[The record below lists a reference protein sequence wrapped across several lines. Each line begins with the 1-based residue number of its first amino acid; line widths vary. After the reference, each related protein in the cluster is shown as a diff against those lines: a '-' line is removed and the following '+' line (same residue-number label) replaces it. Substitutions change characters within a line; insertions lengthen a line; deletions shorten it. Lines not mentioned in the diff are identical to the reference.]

1 MQRGA
6 LDPALPHCFAL
17 ACLTYSLKKQR
28 QLVENVYLLQLPE
41 KQLVFL
47 RVFQLTVQKQGWISV
62 CELRLAAKPE
72 PLTGMEVQCCP
83 QCRCHLVKAV
93 LSPLSAGVSS

>member
-1 MQRGA
+1 M
-6 LDPALPHCFAL
+6 DPALPQCFAL

-47 RVFQLTVQKQGWISV
+47 RVFQLTGQKQGWISV
-62 CELRLAAKPE
+62 CELCLAAKHWD
-72 PLTGMEVQCCP
+72 GG
-83 QCRCHLVKAV
+83 AV
-93 LSPLSAGVSS
+93 LPSLSLSLGQGSTVTLSAGVSS